1 MKFESKISG
10 TKVTDYNIKKKLFS
24 SELISLDECIKKIKR
39 QETMDFLLDT
49 FRFTLGEGGKWYAI
63 INYDT
68 ILKASILEYYPE
80 YEKEM
85 KEYFGDDWLKFYIRF
100 NH

>member
-10 TKVTDYNIKKKLFS
+10 TKVTDYRIKKILFS

-49 FRFTLGEGGKWYAI
+49 FRFNIGEGGKWYAI